1 LELPV
6 FERNEVTIYF
16 EDHGSGIPVLL
27 LAPGGMRSSISMWPN
42 APFNP
47 LLSLGDTF
55 RLIAMDQRNT
65 GRSSGP
71 LDIED
76 PWGGYARD
84 QLSLLDYL
92 GIDEF
97 HVIGCCIGGSY
108 ILKLIQLEPDRI
120 TSAVLEQPIGV
131 NTENQVLFE
140 QQWRSWGKDLVEHRD
155 DLDLA
160 VVEAFGSRMWGG
172 GDFVLSVPR
181 EFVQSCQTPLL
192 VLPGDDAFHLA
203 STAREIAALAPR
215 GEILDS
221 WSETPESLASAI
233 ESVRKFLWSH
243 TPGS

>member
-1 LELPV
+1 MPV
-6 FERNEVTIYF
+6 FKRDQVTIYF
-16 EDHGSGIPVLL
+16 EEHGSGIPVLL

-47 LLSLGDTF
+47 LVSLGDTF
-55 RLIAMDQRNT
+55 RLIAMDQRNI
-65 GRSSGP
+65 GRSGGP

-76 PWGGYARD
+76 PWGAYAKD

-92 GIDEF
+92 GIDAF

-108 ILKLIQLEPDRI
+108 ILKMIQLEPDRI

-131 NTENQVLFE
+131 SAENQALFE

-155 DLDLA
+155 DLDMA
-160 VVEAFGSRMWGG
+160 AVEAFGSRMWGG

-192 VLPGDDAFHLA
+192 VLPGNDAYHPA
-203 STAREIAALAPR
+203 STAREIAILAPR

-221 WSETPESLASAI
+221 WSETPESLANTI
-233 ESVRKFLWSH
+233 ESVRKFLLSH
-243 TPGS
+243 TPRS

>member
-1 LELPV
+1 MPV
-6 FERNEVTIYF
+6 FERDEVTIYF
-16 EDHGSGIPVLL
+16 EDHGSGLPVLL
-27 LAPGGMRSSISMWPN
+27 LAPGGMRSSISMWPH

-47 LLSLGDTF
+47 LVSLGDTF

-76 PWGGYARD
+76 PWGGYAKD

-108 ILKLIQLEPDRI
+108 ILKMIQLEPDRI
-120 TSAVLEQPIGV
+120 TSAVLEQPIGI
-131 NTENQVLFE
+131 NTGNQVIFE
-140 QQWRSWGKDLVEHRD
+140 QQWRSWGEDLVERRD
-155 DLDLA
+155 DLDMA

-192 VLPGDDAFHLA
+192 VLPGDDEYHLA
-203 STAREIAALAPR
+203 TTAREIATLAPH
-215 GEILDS
+215 GEILGS
-221 WSETPESLASAI
+221 WCETPESLASAI
-233 ESVRKFLWSH
+233 EAVRKFLRSRH
-243 TPGS
+243 PGS

>member
-1 LELPV
+1 MPV
-6 FERNEVTIYF
+6 FEREQVTIYF
-16 EDHGSGIPVLL
+16 EEHGSGIPVLL
-27 LAPGGMRSSISMWPN
+27 LAPGGMRSSIPMWPH

-47 LLSLGDTF
+47 LVSLGDRF

-71 LDIED
+71 LDMED
-76 PWGGYARD
+76 PWGGYAKD
-84 QLSLLDYL
+84 QLSLLDHL
-92 GIDEF
+92 GIEKF

-108 ILKLIQLEPDRI
+108 ILKLIQLAPDRI

-131 NTENQVLFE
+131 NSENQALFE
-140 QQWRSWGKDLVEHRD
+140 TQWRSWGTDLLARRD
-155 DLDLA
+155 ELDMA
-160 VVEAFGSRMWGG
+160 RVEAFGSRMWGG

-192 VLPGDDAFHLA
+192 VLPGDDAYHLA
-203 STAREIAALAPR
+203 STAREIATLAPR

-221 WSETPESLASAI
+221 WSQTRESLARSV

-243 TPGS
+243 TPRS

>member
-1 LELPV
+1 LPV
-6 FERNEVTIYF
+6 FERDGVTIYF
-16 EDHGSGIPVLL
+16 EEHGSGIPVLL

-47 LLSLGDTF
+47 LVSLDDTF
-55 RLIAMDQRNT
+55 RLIAMDQRNI

-76 PWGGYARD
+76 PWGSYAND

-92 GIDEF
+92 GIEEF

-108 ILKLIQLEPDRI
+108 ILKMIQLDPDRI
-120 TSAVLEQPIGV
+120 ISAVLEQPIGL
-131 NTENQVLFE
+131 NAGNQILFE
-140 QQWRSWGKDLVEHRD
+140 QQWRSWGEELMTRRPDID
-155 DLDLA
+155 IA
-160 VVEAFGSRMWGG
+160 VLEKFGTKMWGG

-215 GEILDS
+215 GEILES
-221 WSETPESLASAI
+221 WSETPEKLGSTVQ
-233 ESVRKFLWSH
+233 SVKEFLGRD
-243 TPGS
+243 TPA

>member
-1 LELPV
+1 LPV
-6 FERNEVTIYF
+6 FEHDQVRIYF

-27 LAPGGMRSSISMWPN
+27 IAPGGMRSSISMWPN

-47 LLSLGDTF
+47 LVSLGDTF

-76 PWGGYARD
+76 PWGSHVRD
-84 QLSLLDYL
+84 QILLLDYL

-108 ILKLIQLEPDRI
+108 ILKMIQLEPDRI
-120 TSAVLEQPIGV
+120 KSAVLEQPIGI
-131 NTENQVLFE
+131 NAENQTLFE
-140 QQWRSWGKDLVEHRD
+140 QQWRSWGKDLLEHRD
-155 DLDLA
+155 DLDMA

-203 STAREIAALAPR
+203 STASEIAALAPR
-215 GEILDS
+215 GEILNS
-221 WSETPESLASAI
+221 WSETPESLTSTI
-233 ESVRKFLWSH
+233 ESVRTFLWSH
-243 TPGS
+243 APRS